1 MFIERGVAAKPIP
14 SGRGLAKPETTH
26 CPFCFGFPLGN
37 RLAFLQSRHR
47 HTGRAASLIFRECGA
62 CCIVWLPRQSFQHVL
77 RQASKAKREIFRSA
91 FGRVGGGLQA
101 GSQVSSPGRQL
112 RMAGRRY
119 FCDERAESCSVAG
132 QSLQWEG
139 QADGLCEF
147 SLLLV
152 RQSRFSLVSVG
163 LEPKFSK
170 VWNPSTPPDD
180 RCARILSSRLSSH
193 NSLAFSKDP
202 EIYLLGQAGLPRS
215 FPPMPGFYQQA
226 TALGKPFNILGRT
239 TFRLLCFAW
248 LDRKPS

>member
-14 SGRGLAKPETTH
+14 SGKGGFGKTGDDPLSVLFRFSSRKPAGIPAVSSPAH
-26 CPFCFGFPLGN
+26 WPG
-37 RLAFLQSRHR
+37 RLAH
-47 HTGRAASLIFRECGA
+47 
-62 CCIVWLPRQSFQHVL
+62 LPRVWRVL
-77 RQASKAKREIFRSA
+77 RRVVASAELPTRFTASKQSQEGNFPFS
-91 FGRVGGGLQA
+91 GGGLQA

-215 FPPMPGFYQQA
+215 FPPMPGFYQ
-226 TALGKPFNILGRT
+226 
-239 TFRLLCFAW
+239 
-248 LDRKPS
+248 